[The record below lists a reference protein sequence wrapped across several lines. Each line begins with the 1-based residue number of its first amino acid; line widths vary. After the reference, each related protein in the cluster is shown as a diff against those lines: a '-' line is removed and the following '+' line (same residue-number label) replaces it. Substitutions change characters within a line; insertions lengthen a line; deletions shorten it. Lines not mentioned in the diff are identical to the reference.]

1 MSKLYR
7 QPSAPAPGVSA
18 SPVDTTIIEGSAA
31 APELPGATV
40 DPLVQIADEMTASF
54 GSLSQSL
61 VGFGFADKRKREKD
75 VAEGYKLG
83 EEMAALNEDM
93 AKLVEAGTM
102 QPHENP
108 RIQEGMMR
116 AIGDSLASR
125 ALSSFDSSVET
136 FRQQNTEFGTLEGG
150 LAFFDSEMNSF
161 LERAGVPAGDQDVI
175 RRGFAVKI
183 GAYRQRFA
191 NEQNAYVG
199 RVALEETKRGFTA
212 EVRDIALNGNKI
224 LSEVQDPEKRE
235 EVIQQLAATI
245 SASIQDTPTSY
256 GPPQWPLSYSLKSRL
271 VVDSLIDLAKTD
283 HRATAVVLDVL
294 DRVET
299 GPPDSRAPLGGYL
312 DSALEEARPQL
323 DDRLAYA
330 ARGGN
335 TIPQFLS
342 ATEDSLRDLASTVL
356 VNLSAMPGYAQN
368 TGSLIRNAVRRELL
382 GTSSNG
388 LYRVDEDAG
397 RFFIVST
404 EDGSRRELSI
414 DAIEDRMKF
423 ARERTVLNGHFDT
436 YGKAPEQL
444 GAGFAATHAQLGELT
459 SETNEMLAG
468 FARVNPQVLIASL
481 DSEDE
486 QQQVSA
492 QQQINNLQTAYSYYK
507 SMIENGMAPPR
518 NLGPDVDLL
527 ISVLD
532 HGERERPGSSFSKPA
547 IREAMMGLNELLTNR
562 EAMQNA
568 SNAFDEHTER
578 LGSYI
583 DLGESHRKLIKKHT
597 IMLAA
602 ARGMDIEKAMAQTM
616 LLMDNF
622 PQFGPDNHVSQAE
635 LNALPETEAELAVRL
650 ANGGFEQDRRIGS
663 IPAFVQEEIE
673 ASGLSEKIS
682 SNPEEL
688 RFDLE
693 GSEFVVEFDRIKVAR
708 FSLDEYYAEN
718 IRRLQGAASRT
729 GDEVRGSLRGDS
741 DIVEAALPRRTVFAG
756 GVTDQ
761 VLGTLLVGGAAIK
774 RISKDKG
781 QETRL
786 KEYAAHLARQDG
798 KEYRPGAKMDIVDI
812 RTRDAGSGELVKF
825 QVDVTA
831 EYLARAA
838 RKRNE
843 ILEQVFRENI
853 DRKDEAGFMDMII
866 SMTNER
872 IEQIVEPP
880 TPVSFTGAGDTARE
894 RASSGEGAAFAN
906 AMFDKVNSAVSS
918 VAEAL
923 GFGD

>member
-1 MSKLYR
+1 
-7 QPSAPAPGVSA
+7 
-18 SPVDTTIIEGSAA
+18 
-31 APELPGATV
+31 
-40 DPLVQIADEMTASF
+40 
-54 GSLSQSL
+54 
-61 VGFGFADKRKREKD
+61 
-75 VAEGYKLG
+75 
-83 EEMAALNEDM
+83 
-93 AKLVEAGTM
+93 
-102 QPHENP
+102 
-108 RIQEGMMR
+108 
-116 AIGDSLASR
+116 
-125 ALSSFDSSVET
+125 
-136 FRQQNTEFGTLEGG
+136 
-150 LAFFDSEMNSF
+150 
-161 LERAGVPAGDQDVI
+161 
-175 RRGFAVKI
+175 
-183 GAYRQRFA
+183 
-191 NEQNAYVG
+191 
-199 RVALEETKRGFTA
+199 
-212 EVRDIALNGNKI
+212 
-224 LSEVQDPEKRE
+224 
-235 EVIQQLAATI
+235 
-245 SASIQDTPTSY
+245 
-256 GPPQWPLSYSLKSRL
+256 
-271 VVDSLIDLAKTD
+271 LIDLAKTD

-423 ARERTVLNGHFDT
+423 AREHMVLNGHFDT

-468 FARVNPQVLIASL
+468 FAKVNPQVLIASL

-650 ANGGFEQDRRIGS
+650 ANGGFEQDRRTGS
-663 IPAFVQEEIE
+663 APTFIQEQIE
-673 ASGLSEKIS
+673 ASGLSEQINE
-682 SNPEEL
+682 NPEEL

-693 GSEFVVEFDRIKVAR
+693 GSEFVVEFQGMNVAR